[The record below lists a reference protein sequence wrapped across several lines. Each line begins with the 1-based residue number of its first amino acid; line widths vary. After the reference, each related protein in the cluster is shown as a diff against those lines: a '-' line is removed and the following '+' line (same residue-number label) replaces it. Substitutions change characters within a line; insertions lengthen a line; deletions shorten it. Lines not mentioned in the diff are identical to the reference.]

1 MANPSLGIM
10 GQIRPE
16 LNRLPSKDLQ
26 DRDLELPKNVLK
38 RIKGDI
44 LLSLLKSLQGA
55 ATQTGLPCEVAKR
68 HVPPALSEEAPEL
81 LTQRLLHASWSALS
95 CPICGI
101 SVLIIPI
108 Q

>member
-1 MANPSLGIM
+1 MAVGADGYSGTHSATLPGEREGTLMANPSLGIM

-38 RIKGDI
+38 RIEGDI

-55 ATQTGLPCEVAKR
+55 ATQTGFPGEIPKR
-68 HVPPALSEEAPEL
+68 HLPTSVSEEFPEL
-81 LTQRLLHASWSALS
+81 LS
-95 CPICGI
+95 
-101 SVLIIPI
+101 
-108 Q
+108 